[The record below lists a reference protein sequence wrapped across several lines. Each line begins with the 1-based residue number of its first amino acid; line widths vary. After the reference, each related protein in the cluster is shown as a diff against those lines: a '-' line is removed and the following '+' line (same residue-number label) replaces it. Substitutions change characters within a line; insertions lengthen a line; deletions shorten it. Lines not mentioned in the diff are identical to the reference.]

1 MLISSSTLCNDNCPF
16 ALPITIMSNVIK
28 GNYLLAVAEDS
39 ELGPRFLILPSP
51 PPSLSLMIKSIA
63 VQELMMPQEV
73 PLPDDQPSDQATSA
87 VEHSL
92 DAVSCGPLQCY
103 KFRLMVFGI

>member
-1 MLISSSTLCNDNCPF
+1 
-16 ALPITIMSNVIK
+16 
-28 GNYLLAVAEDS
+28 
-39 ELGPRFLILPSP
+39 
-51 PPSLSLMIKSIA
+51 
-63 VQELMMPQEV
+63 MPQEV

-103 KFRLMVFGI
+103 IQVPFNGVWNLELS

>member
-1 MLISSSTLCNDNCPF
+1 MLISSHLPYVKTILFIHFSHNDN
-16 ALPITIMSNVIK
+16 VIQ

-39 ELGPRFLILPSP
+39 ELSPRFLILPSP
-51 PPSLSLMIKSIA
+51 SPSLSLMIKSIA

-73 PLPDDQPSDQATSA
+73 PLPEDQPSDQATSA

-92 DAVSCGPLQCY
+92 DTVSCMFQLLQIC
-103 KFRLMVFGI
+103 LTVFGI